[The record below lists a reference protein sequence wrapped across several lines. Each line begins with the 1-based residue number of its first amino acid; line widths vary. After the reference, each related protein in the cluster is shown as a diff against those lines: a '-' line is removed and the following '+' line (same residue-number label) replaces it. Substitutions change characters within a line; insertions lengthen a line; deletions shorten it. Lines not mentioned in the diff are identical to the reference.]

1 MSSLRMIGWLLSFS
15 LLLSSCQP
23 NNKQANSAPKVNAF
37 FDLATYIDEEAARLD
52 KTQPRMLKILAFD
65 EKNDSLYPE
74 NVDFV
79 KELKPFRDADI
90 NKLSWI
96 DKYRTDSLFS
106 GSDLQRLT
114 YTALDSSLSTR
125 RLQVDFAEIPGQVA
139 EITIQR
145 RSKSVIAVT
154 DRKLS
159 YQPQKGYSLESWQG
173 MRLVAD
179 HHLTVDVAFIQ

>member
-1 MSSLRMIGWLLSFS
+1 MSFS

-23 NNKQANSAPKVNAF
+23 NNNQPNSAPKVNAF
-37 FDLATYIDEEAARLD
+37 FDLANYINQEAARLD
-52 KTQPRMLKILAFD
+52 KAQPRMLKILTFD
-65 EKNDSLYPE
+65 KKNDSLYAE
-74 NVDFV
+74 TVDYA

-96 DKYRTDSLFS
+96 DKYQTDSLFS
-106 GSDLQRLT
+106 GNNLQRII

-125 RLQVDFAEIPGQVA
+125 RMQIDFAEASGQVA
-139 EITIQR
+139 AITIQR
-145 RSKSVIAVT
+145 RSKSVIAIT

-159 YQPQKGYSLESWQG
+159 YQPKKGYSLESWQG

-179 HHLTVDVAFIQ
+179 HHLTVEVAFLQ